1 MTQVGGESQTS
12 QVGDERLT
20 IPCST
25 TFDFPGWRVDRQ
37 IGLCWGLI
45 VRSMGF
51 AKGFS
56 GSLRALKAG
65 EVTQYTEVLE
75 QARGSALNRLIE
87 HAQALGANAIAG
99 VRFDSSEIGNSM
111 SEILAY
117 GTAVVLVADDRGS
130 QSPSSQ

>member
-1 MTQVGGESQTS
+1 MSQI
-12 QVGDERLT
+12 GDERLT

-25 TFDFPGWRVDRQ
+25 TFDFPGWRIDRQ

-45 VRSMGF
+45 VRSIGF
-51 AKGFS
+51 AKGLS
-56 GSLRALKAG
+56 GSLRSLKAG

-75 QARGSALNRLIE
+75 QARGHALNRLIE

-99 VRFDSSEIGNSM
+99 VRFDSSEIGNNM

-117 GTAVVLVADDRGS
+117 GTAAVVVAGDGGS
-130 QSPSSQ
+130 QSPS